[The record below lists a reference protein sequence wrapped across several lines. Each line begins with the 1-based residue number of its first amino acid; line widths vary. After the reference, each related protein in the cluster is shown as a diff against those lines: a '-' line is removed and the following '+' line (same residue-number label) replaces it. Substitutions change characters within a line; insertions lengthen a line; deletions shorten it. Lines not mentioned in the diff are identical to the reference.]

1 MSSKKNYASALSFI
15 IIIFTLFWSINSLM
29 PKRIT
34 SVDVPKTE
42 FSTERALVHLK
53 EITQE
58 PHYVGTKYHTEVRE
72 YIVKELEKLGLTV
85 EVQTQ
90 IAINQKWRAG
100 TNTKNI
106 LARIKGSEKGNSLL
120 VLSHYDSTPHSS
132 PGASDAG
139 SGVVVILE
147 GIRAFL
153 ATNHKPKNDII
164 ILISDAEELG
174 LLGANAFVNHHP
186 WAKDI
191 GLVLNFEARGSGGPS
206 YLLMETNGGNKNLI
220 KAFNKANVKYPVGNS
235 LLYSIYKMLPNDTDL
250 TVFREDGNI
259 DGFNFAFLDDHFDYH
274 TSQDTYER
282 LDKNTLQ
289 HQGDYLMPLLY
300 HFADANLENLS
311 SDEDFVFFDFP
322 GFDLVNYPFSWVN
335 PMLILALIIFIILI
349 FVGLKQRQLSVKV
362 MFIGFIPF
370 LSSLLLGGIIAFYG
384 WNLILKIYPN
394 YLDILH
400 GFTYNGHFYISA
412 FIALTIGISLWI
424 YSKYFKNYKTENL
437 FIAPISIWLVINIL
451 VAIYLPGAG
460 FFIVPV
466 IISLI
471 VLAILLFFDK
481 NQSNKIILFSILA
494 FPFLMIFTPLIQM
507 FPVGLGLKMMVIST
521 VLTVLLIGLLIPVFA
536 SYKNI
541 KKVSQF
547 FLFISVLAFIS
558 ASFTSDYNQD
568 RKQPNSILYVF
579 DADKNE
585 AYWASYNTKVDE
597 FTQQFLGDD
606 PTKGSFIENPSASKY
621 DSNYK
626 LYKKTDLINISQP
639 IVEILEDTII
649 ESIRKIHI
657 KIIPQRKV
665 NRLELIS
672 KNILH
677 FKAFA
682 VNDEILNPKKDEK
695 YIFTTEK
702 RKNILTYHFSKN
714 DTLLNIKFI
723 IPKDEKPELEFTEAS
738 FDLFTNSLIKNLNT
752 DFKPRSDIMMP
763 MPFVLN
769 DAIVIKRKIEL

>member
-1 MSSKKNYASALSFI
+1 
-15 IIIFTLFWSINSLM
+15 
-29 PKRIT
+29 
-34 SVDVPKTE
+34 
-42 FSTERALVHLK
+42 
-53 EITQE
+53 
-58 PHYVGTKYHTEVRE
+58 
-72 YIVKELEKLGLTV
+72 
-85 EVQTQ
+85 
-90 IAINQKWRAG
+90 
-100 TNTKNI
+100 
-106 LARIKGSEKGNSLL
+106 
-120 VLSHYDSTPHSS
+120 
-132 PGASDAG
+132 
-139 SGVVVILE
+139 
-147 GIRAFL
+147 
-153 ATNHKPKNDII
+153 
-164 ILISDAEELG
+164 G

-289 HQGDYLMPLLY
+289 HQGNYLMPLLY

-349 FVGLKQRQLSVKV
+349 FVGLKQRQLSVKE

-384 WNLILKIYPN
+384 WKLILKIYPK

-424 YSKYFKNYKTENL
+424 YSKYFKKHKIENL
-437 FIAPISIWLVINIL
+437 FIAPIFIWLVINIL

-471 VLAILLFFDK
+471 VLAILLLFDK
-481 NQSNKIILFSILA
+481 NQPNKIILFSILA

-521 VLTVLLIGLLIPVFA
+521 VLTVLLIGLLIPIFA

-547 FLFISVLAFIS
+547 FLFIS
-558 ASFTSDYNQD
+558 
-568 RKQPNSILYVF
+568 
-579 DADKNE
+579 
-585 AYWASYNTKVDE
+585 
-597 FTQQFLGDD
+597 
-606 PTKGSFIENPSASKY
+606 
-621 DSNYK
+621 
-626 LYKKTDLINISQP
+626 
-639 IVEILEDTII
+639 
-649 ESIRKIHI
+649 
-657 KIIPQRKV
+657 
-665 NRLELIS
+665 
-672 KNILH
+672 
-677 FKAFA
+677 
-682 VNDEILNPKKDEK
+682 
-695 YIFTTEK
+695 
-702 RKNILTYHFSKN
+702 
-714 DTLLNIKFI
+714 
-723 IPKDEKPELEFTEAS
+723 
-738 FDLFTNSLIKNLNT
+738 
-752 DFKPRSDIMMP
+752 
-763 MPFVLN
+763 
-769 DAIVIKRKIEL
+769 